1 MMRSITFLILLLP
14 AVSFGWGETG
24 HRTVCQIA
32 YDELTRV
39 ARVEV
44 DRLIALDPDYD
55 SFNESCLF
63 ADGPPRQRPEDHY
76 LNVPR
81 SFTAITTNSCP
92 LADTCLFPAIENDTN
107 SLADTSSSDAD
118 RLFALKLLGHWIG
131 DIHQPMHVS
140 FQDDLGANS
149 VAQKGDDTNGNLHS
163 AWDSDIIE
171 QEIGSDF
178 SQIAAE
184 LRTDISEQDRS
195 QWSFDS
201 PVEWANESFQVAI
214 SPAANYCTQK
224 QGACWYGPDNMMLH
238 QGEPQRDVA
247 ITDYYT
253 ATHSRTVELR
263 LKQAGIRLG
272 ALLNRTLQ

>member
-14 AVSFGWGETG
+14 AVSFGWGQTG

-32 YDELTRV
+32 YDELNPV

-55 SFNESCLF
+55 SFNKSCLF
-63 ADGPPRQRPEDHY
+63 ADGPPRQRAEDHY
-76 LNVPR
+76 LSVPR
-81 SFTAITTNSCP
+81 SAVAITTNACP
-92 LADTCLFPAIENDTN
+92 LADTCILPAIENDTN
-107 SLADTSSSDAD
+107 ILADTSNSDAD
-118 RLFALKLLGHWIG
+118 RLFALKLLSHWVG

-149 VAQKGDDTNGNLHS
+149 VAQKSDDGNLHS
-163 AWDSDIIE
+163 AWDFDIIE

-178 SQIAAE
+178 FQIAAE
-184 LRTDISEQDRS
+184 LRADISAQDRS

-201 PVEWANESFQVAI
+201 SVEWANESFQITI
-214 SPAANYCTQK
+214 SPAANYCTQQ
-224 QGACWYGPDNMMLH
+224 QGACWYGPDNMMLN
-238 QGEPQRDVA
+238 QGEPEREVA

-253 ATHSRTVELR
+253 STHSRTVKLR